1 MSVACCGQCTE
12 TYATGEG
19 VRRRLVSQAESREVM
34 AERVGFEPTI
44 PVKVC
49 PLSRRIVSTTHAP
62 LRAKIRASGRAEA
75 CLHYT
80 FCFMASEFLP
90 SGAGSEKNPAATA
103 RILPRVRRER
113 LPSDGSVQGDS
124 KPAVRISPR
133 PP

>member
-62 LRAKIRASGRAEA
+62 LRAKIRASERAEA
-75 CLHYT
+75 WLHYT
-80 FCFMASEFLP
+80 FWFIPWGFLP
-90 SGAGSEKNPAATA
+90 WPGDFEKNSAATA
-103 RILPRVRRER
+103 HT
-113 LPSDGSVQGDS
+113 
-124 KPAVRISPR
+124 
-133 PP
+133 PPQAHRG